1 MKHATSPAYL
11 VLKLMMHQNVQFAQ
25 LIIILNLVELQ
36 QQTALEHVLQRASI
50 TISIKYSI
58 YK

>member
-1 MKHATSPAYL
+1 MKHATSLAYL
-11 VLKLMMHQNVQFAQ
+11 VLQLMMLQNVQFAQ

-50 TISIKYSI
+50 IISIKYSI